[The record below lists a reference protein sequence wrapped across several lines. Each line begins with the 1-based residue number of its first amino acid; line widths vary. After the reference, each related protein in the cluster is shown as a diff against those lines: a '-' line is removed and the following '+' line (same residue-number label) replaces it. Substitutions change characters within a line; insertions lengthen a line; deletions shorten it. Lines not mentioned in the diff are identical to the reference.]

1 MLRVRERTLDPLE
14 LALRMSHLAWALGAK
29 LGSSAGT
36 VRSFVSGSRTLLGL
50 QKRMH
55 CTLYFYPCFS
65 SVVMV
70 FEPSGSGIKKEKQA
84 GLSSRSCF
92 GHIGAK
98 TMSVECT
105 LVIPCP
111 AAHPCSL
118 CLLLHHS
125 VLFSIPRGRILFI
138 HMVSSMDGLRF
149 IRKQL
154 LISREKVSVI

>member
-1 MLRVRERTLDPLE
+1 MLFTRAQVLRVLERTLDPLE

-50 QKRMH
+50 QQKHIR

-92 GHIGAK
+92 DHVGG
-98 TMSVECT
+98 
-105 LVIPCP
+105 
-111 AAHPCSL
+111 
-118 CLLLHHS
+118 
-125 VLFSIPRGRILFI
+125 
-138 HMVSSMDGLRF
+138 
-149 IRKQL
+149 
-154 LISREKVSVI
+154 